1 MAVCMPFPLWQRTSR
16 VYQDLLPFGWVLTS
30 FVPPAHKQ
38 GASPAPLQGPC
49 PPDKIPAGYWLI
61 LCLIV
66 SDQPHSYT
74 STFRRTFPDALTL
87 LSLPARDRNRI
98 SVLTAARFWPRAVIA
113 VNFRSS
119 LSDCLCCKCHR
130 PLDIS
135 DHLCRIIFPA
145 CCQQHVEQSDQLAC
159 YCDHRLH
166 LLQRILIPCRVI
178 MMDAFELRAV

>member
-98 SVLTAARFWPRAVIA
+98 SVLTAARFWPRAVLA
-113 VNFRSS
+113 TNSRSS
-119 LSDCLCCKCHR
+119 SLTVYAASAIGLWMS
-130 PLDIS
+130 P
-135 DHLCRIIFPA
+135 IIFAGSYSLP
-145 CCQQHVEQSDQLAC
+145 VVSS
-159 YCDHRLH
+159 
-166 LLQRILIPCRVI
+166 I
-178 MMDAFELRAV
+178 